1 MFMEIKT
8 IMVVGAGQMG
18 SGIAQV
24 AAEAKYNVLLCDLEA
39 AYLARAMQSIDR
51 LLSRAVEKGKLAVAL
66 HQDILSRIATT
77 TELDRAAEVELVIEA
92 VTENVEV
99 KKGIFLQLD
108 KVCGADTIIAS
119 NTSSIPLTQ
128 LASFTRRPDRVVGM
142 HFMNP
147 VPLMQLVEVIR
158 AQATSDDTFN
168 AAMSVVAR
176 MGKTGVEVND
186 YPGFVIN
193 RVLIPMIN
201 EAAVCLQEGVA
212 SAEAIDTV
220 MKLGANHP
228 LGPLALADLIGLD
241 VCLSIMEILHA
252 GLGDKYRPAPLLRR
266 LVQAGHL
273 GRKTGKG
280 FHVYK

>member
-39 AYLARAMQSIDR
+39 AYLARAVQSIDR
-51 LLSRAVEKGKLAVAL
+51 LLSRAVEKGKLAAAL
-66 HQDILSRIATT
+66 RQDILSRIATT

-108 KVCGADTIIAS
+108 KVCGADTIMAS

-128 LASFTRRPDRVVGM
+128 LASFTKRPDRVVGM

>member
-1 MFMEIKT
+1 MEIRT
-8 IMVVGAGQMG
+8 IMVIGAGQMG

-24 AAEAKYNVLLCDLEA
+24 AAEAKYDVLLCDLEA
-39 AYLARAMQSIDR
+39 TYLARAVQNIDR
-51 LLSRAVEKGKLAVAL
+51 VLSRAVEKGKLPAGE
-66 HQDILSRIATT
+66 HQEILARIATT
-77 TELDRAAEVELVIEA
+77 TELDRAVEAELVVEA

-108 KVCGADTIIAS
+108 KVCAAHTILAS

-128 LASFTRRPDRVVGM
+128 LASFTKRPDRVVGM

-158 AQATSDDTFN
+158 AQATSDETFS

-186 YPGFVIN
+186 FPGFVIN

-201 EAAVCLQEGVA
+201 EAAFCLQEGVA

-252 GLGDKYRPAPLLRR
+252 GLGDKYRPAPMLRR

-280 FHVYK
+280 FHAYK

>member
-1 MFMEIKT
+1 MLMEIKT

-128 LASFTRRPDRVVGM
+128 LASFTKRADRVVGM

>member
-1 MFMEIKT
+1 MEIRT
-8 IMVVGAGQMG
+8 IMVIGAGQMG

-24 AAEAKYNVLLCDLEA
+24 AAEAKYDVLLCDLEA
-39 AYLARAMQSIDR
+39 TYLARAVQNIDR
-51 LLSRAVEKGKLAVAL
+51 VLSRAVEKGKLPAGER
-66 HQDILSRIATT
+66 QEILARIATT
-77 TELDRAAEVELVIEA
+77 TELDRAVEAELVVEA

-108 KVCGADTIIAS
+108 KVCAAHTILAS

-128 LASFTRRPDRVVGM
+128 LASFTKRPDRVVGM

-158 AQATSDDTFN
+158 AQATSDETFS

-186 YPGFVIN
+186 FPGFVIN

-201 EAAVCLQEGVA
+201 EAAFCLQEGVA

-252 GLGDKYRPAPLLRR
+252 GLGDKYRPAPMLRR

-280 FHVYK
+280 FHAYK

>member
-1 MFMEIKT
+1 M
-8 IMVVGAGQMG
+8 MVVGAGQMG

-39 AYLARAMQSIDR
+39 TYLARAVQSIDR
-51 LLSRAVEKGKLAVAL
+51 LLSRAVEKGKLTADL
-66 HQDILSRIATT
+66 RQDILSRIATT

-158 AQATSDDTFN
+158 AQATSDETFN

-280 FHVYK
+280 FHTYQ

>member
-39 AYLARAMQSIDR
+39 AYLARAVQSIDR
-51 LLSRAVEKGKLAVAL
+51 LLSRAVEKGKLAAAL
-66 HQDILSRIATT
+66 RQDILSRIATT

-108 KVCGADTIIAS
+108 KVCGADTIMAS

-128 LASFTRRPDRVVGM
+128 LASFTKRADRVVGM

>member
-1 MFMEIKT
+1 
-8 IMVVGAGQMG
+8 MG

-39 AYLARAMQSIDR
+39 TYLARAVQNIDR
-51 LLSRAVEKGKLAVAL
+51 LLSRAVEKGKLSADL
-66 HQDILSRIATT
+66 RQDILSRISTT

-108 KVCGADTIIAS
+108 KVCAADTIIAS

-128 LASFTRRPDRVVGM
+128 LASFTKRPDRVVGL

-158 AQATSDDTFN
+158 AQATGEETFN
-168 AAMSVVAR
+168 AAMSVVVR

-201 EAAVCLQEGVA
+201 EAAFCLQEGVA

-241 VCLSIMEILHA
+241 VCLSIMEILHT
-252 GLGDKYRPAPLLRR
+252 GLGDKYRPAPMLRR

-280 FHVYK
+280 FHPYK